1 MMASEIPLIDRIDC
15 IRLAVSDLDAGLR
28 FYRDRLGHT
37 LVWRTD
43 SAAGL
48 RLPGTDAEIVIHT
61 ESIPPEI
68 DFRVDSADAAAR
80 RFEAAG
86 GQIVVP
92 PFDIQIGR
100 CVVVQDPW
108 GNRFVLLDLSKGL
121 LNTDEDGNVV
131 GNQPPHS

>member
-1 MMASEIPLIDRIDC
+1 MASEIPLIDRIDC

-68 DFRVDSADAAAR
+68 DLRVDSADAAAR

-108 GNRFVLLDLSKGL
+108 GNRFVLLDISNGL
-121 LNTDEDGNVV
+121 LNTDEDGNVI